1 MATTRS
7 WPENVKIHRSANQK
21 LMRAGRPPKSWLLR
35 PALSHEKVMFA
46 ASFLSVRPRANKL
59 PREKMMLA
67 ASFLS
72 VRPSARDPHT
82 QENDVLSIIFKRAP
96 QWPSQL
102 PHKKMMSA
110 A

>member
-1 MATTRS
+1 MVA
-7 WPENVKIHRSANQK
+7 E
-21 LMRAGRPPKSWLLR
+21 LR

-46 ASFLSVRPRANKL
+46 ASFLNARPRANQL
-59 PREKMMLA
+59 PRKKMMFA

-72 VRPSARDPHT
+72 VRPSAHDPRA
-82 QENDVLSIIFKRAP
+82 QENDVRSTIFKCAP

-102 PHKKMMSA
+102 LRKKMMFA